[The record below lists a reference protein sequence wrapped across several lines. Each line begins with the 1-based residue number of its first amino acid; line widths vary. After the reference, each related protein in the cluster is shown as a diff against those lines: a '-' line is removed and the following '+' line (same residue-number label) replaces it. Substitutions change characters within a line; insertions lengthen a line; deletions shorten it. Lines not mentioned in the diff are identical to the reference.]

1 MTEEDKME
9 AADPKKNRSEERIL
23 SFLGLATKAQKTVS
37 GTDAVLEAIF
47 RERACLVLVAGDS
60 SEGTAEK
67 ISFHAGQAGVP
78 YCRFSTRENLGKF
91 LGKTDR
97 AVACVTDE
105 GFAARLVELLK
116 DGCYEVKNA

>member
-1 MTEEDKME
+1 MTEKDKSE
-9 AADPKKNRSEERIL
+9 PADLGKERNEQRIL

-47 RERACLVLVAGDS
+47 RERAYLVLVAGDS

-67 ISFHAGQAGVP
+67 IAFYAGQAGIP

-97 AVACVTDE
+97 AVACVMDE

-116 DGCYEVKNA
+116 DGYEVANV